1 LYLKWASDN
10 PWKLYLIWEFCDGVP
25 PYDVSTWNRTWKV
38 ISKMEALKY
47 MRVDLVACADRP
59 EPYSHYEDV
68 LFAPLK
74 KIQGLQQ
81 FDVFLSWEE
90 GETVREEGV
99 QPFTIKRT
107 MEHVR

>member
-1 LYLKWASDN
+1 
-10 PWKLYLIWEFCDGVP
+10 
-25 PYDVSTWNRTWKV
+25 
-38 ISKMEALKY
+38 MEALKY

-59 EPYSHYEDV
+59 EPYSHFEDV

-107 MEHVR
+107 MEHVRCSMNTPGPCGALDGHIEQLPG